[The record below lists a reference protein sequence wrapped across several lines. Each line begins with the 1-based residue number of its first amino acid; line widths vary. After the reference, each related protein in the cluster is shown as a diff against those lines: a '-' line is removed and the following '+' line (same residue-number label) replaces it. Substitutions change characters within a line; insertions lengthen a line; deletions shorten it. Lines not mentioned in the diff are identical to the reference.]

1 MPHILLYCLT
11 TPEADIA
18 VTEVDIDSSSQ
29 YSITFCFYV
38 TDAEGQSD
46 KMESDIEVHRSK
58 GVKLNSSIQKK
69 RHQLK

>member
-1 MPHILLYCLT
+1 MQFMNLSAAPKVMPHILLYCLT

-38 TDAEGQSD
+38 TNGRRGA
-46 KMESDIEVHRSK
+46 V
-58 GVKLNSSIQKK
+58 
-69 RHQLK
+69 